1 MREVYLD
8 HNATSPIRPEAKAAA
23 LAALEIGGNPSA
35 QHARGRRA
43 RAVIEDARL
52 QVAALVG
59 GSPERL
65 AFTSGGVEANNM
77 VVADAAAAGCTLLV
91 LDVEHSSVRLAAE
104 ASGAAVELIPVTAD
118 GVADLAWLEQRL
130 ADWRDAEG
138 APFVA
143 MMVANNESGVIQPVA
158 EAAALAHARGGRL
171 HADAVPAAGKIAL
184 DLERL
189 GADSLSLAAHKL
201 GGPQGCGALL
211 WRTDASRPTKR
222 LHGGGQERGI
232 RAGTENIA
240 GIAGFGAAAEA
251 AAAEL
256 AHGHEAMRTW
266 RDKAQDELRQAVT
279 SLDMTVFGETAP
291 RLPNTLFFA
300 APGFSAERQVMAL
313 DLAGVMVSAG
323 AACASGK
330 AKSSLVAERM
340 GRPDLASCA
349 IRVSGGWNTVEE
361 DWARFVAVWS
371 EAYERFS
378 RNRAEAA

>member
-1 MREVYLD
+1 MSEVYLD
-8 HNATSPIRPEAKAAA
+8 HNATSPIRPEARAAA
-23 LAALEIGGNPSA
+23 LAALDVGGNPSA

-43 RAVIEDARL
+43 RATIETARE

-77 VVADAAAAGCTLLV
+77 VVADAAAAGCRLLIGA
-91 LDVEHSSVRLAAE
+91 VEHSSVRLAAE
-104 ASGAAVELIPVTAD
+104 ASGAGVETIPVDAD
-118 GVADLAWLEQRL
+118 GVADLAWLQARL

-138 APFVA
+138 PPFVA
-143 MMVANNESGVIQPVA
+143 MMVANNESGVIQPLA
-158 EAAALAHARGGRL
+158 EAAAMVHARGGRL

-184 DLERL
+184 DLQRL
-189 GADSLSLAAHKL
+189 GADSLALAAHKL

-211 WRTDASRPTKR
+211 WRDDALRPSKR
-222 LHGGGQERGI
+222 LHGGGQERGV
-232 RAGTENIA
+232 RAGTENLA
-240 GIAGFGAAAEA
+240 GIAGFGAAAQA

-256 AHGHEAMRTW
+256 AVGHPAETAAW
-266 RDKAQDELRQAVT
+266 RDAASEALKAHASVI
-279 SLDMTVFGETAP
+279 VFGEAAP

-300 APGFSAERQVMAL
+300 TPEYPAERQVMAL

-330 AKSSLVAERM
+330 AKGSLVAERM

-349 IRVSGGWNTVEE
+349 IRVSGGWSTTEAEWV
-361 DWARFVAVWS
+361 RFTEVWLG
-371 EAYERFS
+371 AFQRHA